1 MSSVRMNISLPEET
15 VKELSRDIE
24 PRKRSRFIAEAVNED
39 NMQEEARIIAFVVK
53 MDFKLYPE
61 KCCYV
66 LRSAGCRALDSAGKS
81 SREDNW
87 RELR

>member
-1 MSSVRMNISLPEET
+1 MVVR
-15 VKELSRDIE
+15 ELSGTLTFDC
-24 PRKRSRFIAEAVNED
+24 PGFIAEAVNED